1 MSIHIIRHGKRDLVA
16 GLDCSLHD
24 RLAEAKRAAKASVA
38 FNIQTVEDG
47 KYLLACAKESLPKS
61 NKLMAAGAFIGRGF
75 PNAVIAHDIDDA
87 DLTWVCAITQGLPVA
102 DGDQIVPRHE
112 AARLVTQHVSHIN
125 GKVIGSMTGAT
136 MTLVDA
142 IDQVEA
148 AIQAKQIAAKQ
159 IQTLR
164 LQTNGISIKQLMV
177 AILLLA
183 ALAAVATT
191 AMRYQSVLV
200 DKQKREQLLREV
212 AVREE
217 ERKAQEERRAAMVRD
232 FERRVKEEQDKI
244 AAGGMAL
251 QQWTECD
258 RIRSELPFSRGGWL
272 PQRLIC
278 DFDKGLATVDWA
290 ASMQQ
295 TSIEHREAL
304 PGVINP
310 FDVETP
316 PKSEF
321 PLPKLETKAEVN
333 RESMQAMRLQL
344 SAWASRNLQSMVVSP
359 HQRITIAP
367 PAEIKDEP
375 GIKTVVIGDKA
386 EWNFTASGFAQRLM
400 AGHAVQQF
408 GHYSA
413 SLKTV
418 AWSSLSKPEISVQVS
433 GVLYA
438 NID

>member
-1 MSIHIIRHGKRDLVA
+1 MPLHIIRHGKRDLVA

-24 RLAEAKRAAKASVA
+24 RLAEAKRAAKESVA

-47 KYLLACAKESLPKS
+47 KSLLACAIEPLPK
-61 NKLMAAGAFIGRGF
+61 KAKMLAAGAFIGRAF
-75 PNAVIAHDIDDA
+75 PNAVIAHEIEGT
-87 DLTWVCAITQGLPVA
+87 DLTWVCAIAQGLPVA
-102 DGDQIVPRHE
+102 DGDQIVPQHE
-112 AARLVTQHVSHIN
+112 AARLVTQHLSHIS
-125 GKVIGSMTGAT
+125 GKVIGSMNGAS
-136 MTLVDA
+136 MTLVEA

-148 AIQAKQIAAKQ
+148 AIQGKQIAEKH
-159 IQTLR
+159 IQALR
-164 LQTNGISIKQLMV
+164 LQTNGISVKQLMI

-183 ALAAVATT
+183 ALAALATT
-191 AMRYQSVLV
+191 ALRYQSVLA
-200 DKQKREQLLREV
+200 DKKKREQILRDV

-217 ERKAQEERRAAMVRD
+217 ERKAQAARRAAMVRD
-232 FERRVKEEQDKI
+232 FEQRVKAEQDKF
-244 AAGGMAL
+244 AAGGAAV

-258 RIRSELPFSRGGWL
+258 RLRADLPFSRGGWL
-272 PQRLIC
+272 PQLLTC
-278 DFDKGLATVDWA
+278 DFDKGMATLEWT
-290 ASMQQ
+290 ASMPQ
-295 TSIEHREAL
+295 TSIEHRKAL

-310 FDVETP
+310 FDVEAP

-321 PLPKLETKAEVN
+321 PLQKMETTAEIN

-344 SAWASRNLQSMVVSP
+344 SAWASRNLQSMVVSQ

-367 PAEIKDEP
+367 PAEISDEP
-375 GIKTVVIGDKA
+375 GIKAVDIGDKA

-408 GHYSA
+408 GQYSA

-418 AWSSLSKPEISVQVS
+418 AWSSLSKPEITVQVS

>member
-1 MSIHIIRHGKRDLVA
+1 MPLHIIRHGKRDLVA

-24 RLAEAKRAAKASVA
+24 RLVEAKRAAKESVA

-47 KYLLACAKESLPKS
+47 KLLLACAKEPLPK
-61 NKLMAAGAFIGRGF
+61 NAKLLAAGAYIGRAF
-75 PNAVIAHDIDDA
+75 PNAVIAHDIDGT

-102 DGDQIVPRHE
+102 DGDQIVPRPE
-112 AARLVTQHVSHIN
+112 APRLVTQHLSHIS

-148 AIQAKQIAAKQ
+148 AIQAKQIAEKQ
-159 IQTLR
+159 IQNLR
-164 LQTNGISIKQLMV
+164 LQTNGISVKQLMV

-183 ALAAVATT
+183 VLAAVAVT
-191 AMRYQSVLV
+191 AVRYQSILA
-200 DKQKREQLLREV
+200 DKKKREQLLREV

-217 ERKAQEERRAAMVRD
+217 ERKAQEARRAALVRD
-232 FERRVKEEQDKI
+232 FQQRVKDEQEKI
-244 AAGGMAL
+244 ASGGVAL
-251 QQWTECD
+251 QQWSECD
-258 RIRSELPFSRGGWL
+258 RLRGELPFSRGGWM

-278 DFDKGLATVDWA
+278 DFEKGLATVEWNP
-290 ASMQQ
+290 SLPQ
-295 TSIEHREAL
+295 TSLEHREAL

-310 FDVETP
+310 FDVETT

-321 PLPKLETKAEVN
+321 PLPKVQGNADIT
-333 RESMQAMRLQL
+333 RESMQAMRLHL

-359 HQRITIAP
+359 HQRITITP

-375 GIKTVVIGDKA
+375 GIASVVVGDKA
-386 EWNFTASGFAQRLM
+386 EWTFTASGFAQRLM
-400 AGHAVQQF
+400 AGHAVQQV

-413 SLKTV
+413 ALKTV
-418 AWSSLSKPEISVQVS
+418 TWSSLSKPEISVQVS
-433 GVLYA
+433 GVLFA

>member
-1 MSIHIIRHGKRDLVA
+1 MPLHIIQHGKRDLVA

-24 RLAEAKRAAKASVA
+24 RLPEAKRAAKESVA

-47 KYLLACAKESLPKS
+47 KLLLACAKEALPKS
-61 NKLMAAGAFIGRGF
+61 AKLLAAAAFIGRAF
-75 PNAVIAHDIDDA
+75 PNAVIAHDIEGT

-102 DGDQIVPRHE
+102 DGDQIVPHHE
-112 AARLVTQHVSHIN
+112 AARLVTQHLSHIS
-125 GKVIGSMTGAT
+125 GKVIGTMTGAS
-136 MTLVDA
+136 MSLVDA

-148 AIQAKQIAAKQ
+148 AIQAKQISEKQ
-159 IQTLR
+159 IQSLR
-164 LQTNGISIKQLMV
+164 LQTNGISVKQLMV
-177 AILLLA
+177 AILVLA
-183 ALAAVATT
+183 ALAAVAVT
-191 AMRYQSVLV
+191 AIRYQSVLA
-200 DKQKREQLLREV
+200 DKKKREQLLREV

-217 ERKAQEERRAAMVRD
+217 ERRAQEARRAAMVRD
-232 FERRVKEEQDKI
+232 FEQRIKAERDKVSV
-244 AAGGMAL
+244 AGMAL
-251 QQWTECD
+251 QQWIECD

-278 DFDKGLATVDWA
+278 DFDKGMATVEWA

-295 TSIEHREAL
+295 TSIEHRELL

-316 PKSEF
+316 PKSEL
-321 PLPKLETKAEVN
+321 PLQKLEARAEIN
-333 RESMQAMRLQL
+333 RDSMQAMRLYL
-344 SAWASRNLQSMVVSP
+344 SAWASLNLQSMVVSQP
-359 HQRITIAP
+359 QRITIAP

-408 GHYSA
+408 GYYSA
-413 SLKTV
+413 ALKTV